1 VTADQALLLGSVEQE
16 GCSFGGYAEA
26 HVLAFPVKRA
36 RETPSLALLVLVM
49 ALKATLAPLDDS
61 S

>member
-1 VTADQALLLGSVEQE
+1 MTADQVLLPGSVEQE
-16 GCSFGGYAEA
+16 DCFFGGYVEA
-26 HVLAFPVKRA
+26 HVLAFPVKIVQ
-36 RETPSLALLVLVM
+36 ETPSLVLLVLVM